1 MNRVKVAEFI
11 DYNRDGRIDD
21 VFVIG
26 NAEHRWDTMNRR
38 ATTRCWDTTCAGTT
52 EAPPS
57 IGGASLFYDRVV

>member
-21 VFVIG
+21 VFVIS

-38 ATTRCWDTTCAGTT
+38 ATTRWWDTTCAGTT
-52 EAPPS
+52 EALPS